1 VGTLCVLDKKPGTM
15 EEAQKTKLQSFAL
28 QVQEML
34 QQRIDK
40 TRASATTIEQSIEE
54 PIEDHEPPPSKMTH
68 ELLHSHAPDQPPTP
82 APLHTHRHPSANTH
96 IQPTTEAH
104 TQAPAHNS
112 LSLFQPGL
120 KRRKC
125 DDSQDLSYAEYARS
139 KTRSLT
145 TVSLTSVLK
154 EGGEGA
160 AANSAHACAPQALS
174 GDGSMRAYSS
184 ADPPA
189 PHSLSSCSSLLS

>member
-1 VGTLCVLDKKPGTM
+1 
-15 EEAQKTKLQSFAL
+15 
-28 QVQEML
+28 ML

-40 TRASATTIEQSIEE
+40 IC
-54 PIEDHEPPPSKMTH
+54 PPSKMTH
-68 ELLHSHAPDQPPTP
+68 ELLHSHAPDQPLTP

-104 TQAPAHNS
+104 TQAPVHNS

-125 DDSQDLSYAEYARS
+125 DDSQDLSYAKYARS
-139 KTRSLT
+139 KTRSLI

-154 EGGEGA
+154 EGGEGTV
-160 AANSAHACAPQALS
+160 ANSVHACVPQELS
-174 GDGSMRAYSS
+174 GDGSMLAYSS

-189 PHSLSSCSSLLS
+189 PLSRSSCSSLLSCEVYLLSLSLSLSLSLALCLTLSLSPSLSFSQNL